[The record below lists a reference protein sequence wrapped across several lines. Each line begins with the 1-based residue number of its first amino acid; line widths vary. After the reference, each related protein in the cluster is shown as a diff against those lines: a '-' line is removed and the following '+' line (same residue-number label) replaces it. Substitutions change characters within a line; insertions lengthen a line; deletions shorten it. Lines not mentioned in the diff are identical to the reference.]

1 MKKNGNLCVLVL
13 AALVLLTSCAS
24 EDQIPEAIPTQ
35 PVCQQGGPKELIMQV
50 AEDTLRKMQ
59 FVIEKNDLQAGLIR
73 TKRLRGGQFFE
84 PWRTDNAGVSAK
96 AESNMHSISRT
107 VQIDVY
113 QGSDSLWCIKCTSHT
128 HRLSIPQ
135 VEVYGFSRASKTFT
149 DSDTA
154 LQTLRLEA
162 DELTWI
168 DLGPD
173 PDLERRILDRILSKF
188 GVSVSGQQ
196 Q

>member
-13 AALVLLTSCAS
+13 AVLVLLTSCAS

-50 AEDTLRKMQ
+50 TEDTLRKMQ

-84 PWRTDNAGVSAK
+84 PWRTDNASISAK

-113 QGSDSLWCIKCTSHT
+113 QGSNSLWCIKCTSHT
-128 HRLSIPQ
+128 QRLSIPQ
-135 VEVYGFSRASKTFT
+135 VEVYGFSRASETFT

-154 LQTLRLEA
+154 MQTLRLES